1 MKRRLFGNTGFE
13 VSPIGLGTWQLG
25 GADWGDVDDE
35 SALNTLRAA
44 VEMGVNFLDTAD
56 VYGLGRSEELIGRF
70 LKETDD
76 RLFVATKIGRFPTPG
91 WPENFALATM
101 RSHTEASLR
110 RLGVDAIDLTQLHC
124 LPTEVLRAGEIF
136 ESLRILKQEGTI
148 RHWGVSVETAEEA
161 LIGLEQE
168 GLTSLQII
176 FNIFRQRPI
185 QFLEIA
191 KSKGVGI
198 IVRLPLASGLLSG
211 KYTKQTEFAPTD
223 HRTYNREGEKFNVG
237 ETFAGLPF
245 EKGVELADALKPLVP
260 AGMSMAQMALRW
272 TIDFDAVSV
281 TIPGARSADQARDNA
296 AAGELPP
303 LKDELHTHLQ
313 EFYREEVAPHIRG
326 PY

>member
-13 VSPIGLGTWQLG
+13 VFSIGLGTWQLG

-35 SALNTLRAA
+35 SALNTLRTA
-44 VEMGVNFLDTAD
+44 VETGVNFFDTAD

-76 RLFVATKIGRFPTPG
+76 KVFVATKLGRFPNPG
-91 WPENFALATM
+91 WPENFSLATM
-101 RSHTEASLR
+101 RAHTEASLS
-110 RLGVDAIDLTQLHC
+110 RLAVDAIDLAQLHC
-124 LPTEVLRAGEIF
+124 LPTEVLRQGEIF
-136 ESLRILKQEGTI
+136 ESLRTLRHEGKI
-148 RHWGVSVETAEEA
+148 KHWGVSVETAEEA
-161 LIGLEQE
+161 LICLEQE

-176 FNIFRQRPI
+176 FNIFRQKPL
-185 QFLEIA
+185 QFLELA

-211 KYTKQTEFAPTD
+211 KYNKATEFASND

-245 EKGVELADALKPLVP
+245 EKGVELAEALKPLVP

-272 TIDFDAVSV
+272 TIDFDPVSV

-303 LKDELHTHLQ
+303 LKDELHIQLQ
-313 EFYREEVAPHIRG
+313 NFYEKEVAPHIRG